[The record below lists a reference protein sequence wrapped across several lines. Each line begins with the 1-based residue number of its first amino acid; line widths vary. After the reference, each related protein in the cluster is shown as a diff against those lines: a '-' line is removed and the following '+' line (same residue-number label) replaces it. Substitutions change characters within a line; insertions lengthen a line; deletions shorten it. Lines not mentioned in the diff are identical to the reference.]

1 MPKIQKQ
8 RVGAVVLKSTKTM
21 NFIIKGNLR
30 GLLCSDCELPVT
42 GTSVKIYKPAPDSRE
57 TLLAVADAKQTF
69 HQLTADE
76 LNSKEKLFIAEGKL
90 QDNGNF
96 EVELGQ
102 RSGYDGGALEID
114 WYCGNSPIKIGPG
127 PKKEVSLQFHIT
139 TFQPMW
145 QGNKGDAQYAYF
157 EYRID
162 PKWFCRILSL
172 FDIWVVC
179 GIVTDCETREPI
191 GGVRVFAYD
200 VDLIQDDSLGNA
212 YTDGNGKFTIIYP
225 GDNFRKTLL
234 SPWLNVEWPAGPDYY
249 FRIESSSGAVLLA
262 EDRTRGRQ
270 ADRHNAHN
278 CFCVKLCVKNGPV
291 DTGWPWFTEVGNFSI
306 TSDID
311 ASGKTIATKFGAGGP
326 GYGFFGSVKLGGYAT
341 KRVPTAPGSPL
352 YYRFLYS
359 LDNVNFTKITA
370 AQMEGT
376 PLKVATRQITWH
388 GGVAFQDVVIDI
400 SQPASAPDSIPADT
414 YPLPIADHVLHPD
427 ADGWVRVD
435 QPALDD
441 GFYGSLFYLNTN
453 TILPGG
459 DASVGQTAGAAVSAA
474 DQKNGKMLFVQ
485 FQTTDDPSN
494 PASPNLQTQA
504 LVAQIYVNNWNE
516 VSLVKL
522 EELYAGGGSGCT
534 PVKTQAHIDYT
545 VDHELIGS
553 WNLSISSNATGGIS
567 GLPSGN
573 VPRGAAAQLNL
584 ATAAGISPAFATW
597 PSCAYALSLNT
608 IRKLTTGEYN
618 DDWTPNVV
626 LFCK

>member
-1 MPKIQKQ
+1 
-8 RVGAVVLKSTKTM
+8 M

-42 GTSVKIYKPAPDSRE
+42 GTSVKIYKPAAGRRE

-69 HQLTADE
+69 HQASADE
-76 LNSKEKLFIAEGKL
+76 LKAKEKLFIAEGKL
-90 QDNGNF
+90 TDNGDF
-96 EVELGQ
+96 EVDLGE
-102 RSGYDGGALEID
+102 RSGYDGGALEVD
-114 WYCGNSPIKIGPG
+114 WYCGSAPIKIGPG
-127 PKKEVSLQFHIT
+127 PKKELSMQFHIT
-139 TFQPMW
+139 TLQPMW
-145 QGNKGDAQYAYF
+145 QGNQGATQYAYF

-179 GIVTDCETREPI
+179 GIVTDCETRKPI
-191 GGVRVFAYD
+191 SGVRVFAYD
-200 VDLIQDDSLGNA
+200 VDLIQDDTLGNA
-212 YTDGNGKFTIIYP
+212 YTDVNGKFTIIYP

-278 CFCVKLCVKNGPV
+278 CFCVKLCVKNGPT
-291 DTGWPWFTEVGNFSI
+291 DTGHPWFTEVGNFSI

-359 LDNVNFTKITA
+359 FDNVSFTKITTA
-370 AQMEGT
+370 EMEAT

-388 GGVAFQDVVIDI
+388 GGIAFQDVVIDI
-400 SQPASAPDSIPADT
+400 NQPASVPDSIPLDS

-427 ADGWVRVD
+427 ADGWIRVD

-441 GFYGSLFYLNTN
+441 GFYGPLFYLNTN
-453 TILPGG
+453 TIIAGG
-459 DASVGQTAGAAVSAA
+459 DASIGQTAGAAVSVAN
-474 DQKNGKMLFVQ
+474 QKNGKMLYIQ
-485 FQTTDDPSN
+485 FQTTDDPAN
-494 PASPNLQTQA
+494 PASPNLDTQV
-504 LVAQIYVNNWNE
+504 LVGQIYVNNWTE

-545 VDHELIGS
+545 VDHELIGG
-553 WNLSISSNATGGIS
+553 WNLSISSNATGSIG

-573 VPRGAAAQLNL
+573 VPRGIAAQLNL
-584 ATAAGISPAFATW
+584 VTAAGIVPPFSTW

-608 IRKLTTGEYN
+608 VRKLTTGDYN

>member
-1 MPKIQKQ
+1 
-8 RVGAVVLKSTKTM
+8 M

-76 LNSKEKLFIAEGKL
+76 LNAKEKLFIAEGKL

-370 AQMEGT
+370 AEMEGT

-400 SQPASAPDSIPADT
+400 SQPASVPDSIPADT

>member
-1 MPKIQKQ
+1 
-8 RVGAVVLKSTKTM
+8 M

>member
-1 MPKIQKQ
+1 
-8 RVGAVVLKSTKTM
+8 M

-76 LNSKEKLFIAEGKL
+76 LNAKEKLFIAEGKL

-278 CFCVKLCVKNGPV
+278 CFCVKLCVKNGPI

-370 AQMEGT
+370 AEMEGT

-453 TILPGG
+453 TILAGG
-459 DASVGQTAGAAVSAA
+459 DASVGQTAGAAVSGA
-474 DQKNGKMLFVQ
+474 DQKNGKMLYIQ

>member
-1 MPKIQKQ
+1 
-8 RVGAVVLKSTKTM
+8 M
-21 NFIIKGNLR
+21 NFTIKGNLR

-57 TLLAVADAKQTF
+57 TLLAVADTKQTF
-69 HQLTADE
+69 HQLTGDE
-76 LNSKEKLFIAEGKL
+76 LKAKEKLFIAEGKL

-96 EVELGQ
+96 EVDLGQ

-145 QGNKGDAQYAYF
+145 QGNKGDTQYAYF

-179 GIVTDCETREPI
+179 GIVTDCETRKPI
-191 GGVRVFAYD
+191 SGVRVFAFD

-212 YTDGNGKFTIIYP
+212 YTDGNGKFTIVYP

-278 CFCVKLCVKNGPV
+278 CFCVKLCVKNGPT
-291 DTGWPWFTEVGNFSI
+291 DTSWPWFTEVGNFSI

-311 ASGKTIATKFGAGGP
+311 ASGKTLMAKFGAGGA

-370 AQMEGT
+370 AQME
-376 PLKVATRQITWH
+376 PNIALKVATRQITWH

-400 SQPASAPDSIPADT
+400 NQPASAPDSIPADN

-453 TILPGG
+453 AILPGG
-459 DASVGQTAGAAVSAA
+459 DASVGQAAGTAVSAG
-474 DQKNGKMLFVQ
+474 DQKNGKMLYIQ
-485 FQTTDDPSN
+485 FQTTDDPAN
-494 PASPNLQTQA
+494 PASANLQTQA

-545 VDHELIGS
+545 VDHELIGN
-553 WNLSISSNATGGIS
+553 WNLSISSNATGSIS

-573 VPRGAAAQLNL
+573 VPRGTAAQLNL